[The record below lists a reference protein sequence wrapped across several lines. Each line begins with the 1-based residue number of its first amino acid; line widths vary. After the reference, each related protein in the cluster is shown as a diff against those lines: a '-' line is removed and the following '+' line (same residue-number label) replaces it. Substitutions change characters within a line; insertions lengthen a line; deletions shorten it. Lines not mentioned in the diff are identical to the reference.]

1 MDLLLLRLIYS
12 FIIFYN
18 ESYRDELNSAKMTES
33 EETLKSQNEH
43 IWYFTWTFCFSI
55 KQSIQTFSMLWLRI
69 HFWLTFCWWLRWQRI
84 CLQYRRPRFI
94 PWVRKTPWRREWLS
108 TPIFLAWKILWTEE
122 LGGLQSMEMQWVEH
136 SWMTNIFTFT
146 FHFFSYMQG
155 LVFLSNIWSNKVMMS
170 KRKKKYWKIRK
181 EMSQRDHLIF
191 NSNNNSFQNCL
202 AKYII

>member
-1 MDLLLLRLIYS
+1 
-12 FIIFYN
+12 
-18 ESYRDELNSAKMTES
+18 MTES

-43 IWYFTWTFCFSI
+43 IWYFTWKFCFSI

-69 HFWLTFCWWLRWQRI
+69 HFWLTFCWWLRWQGI

>member
-1 MDLLLLRLIYS
+1 MDLLLLRLIHS

-33 EETLKSQNEH
+33 EETLKSKNEH
-43 IWYFTWTFCFSI
+43 IWYFTWKFCFSI

-69 HFWLTFCWWLRWQRI
+69 HFWLRFCWWLRWQRI
-84 CLQYRRPRFI
+84 CLQCRRPRFI

-108 TPIFLAWKILWTEE
+108 TPIFLAWKTLWTEE

-146 FHFFSYMQG
+146 FHFLSYMQG
-155 LVFLSNIWSNKVMMS
+155 LVFLSNIWSNKVVMS